1 LLWQKIFPLQKGMIL
16 FSVYTI
22 FLNYIFCFKV
32 ILKNTSVCIYNQGWR
47 QGPTYLGSA

>member
-32 ILKNTSVCIYNQGWR
+32 ILKNTSVCIYNQWWR